1 MSIKSRTT
9 FRVTVT
15 MGSLSCADSLSV
27 ADSLLGG
34 DEILDA
40 EPPAST
46 APPAPDSLPTFQMF
60 REKKARV
67 EAELRY
73 HYRFFQILQ

>member
-34 DEILDA
+34 DDVLGA
-40 EPPAST
+40 E
-46 APPAPDSLPTFQMF
+46 PPAPDSLPTFQMF

-73 HYRFFQILQ
+73 HYRFFQILK